1 MGIVNSRK
9 RTETIEETM
18 QLLKKY
24 TDKVQK
30 SEKKKFIFPRGID
43 LYLAFDFKP
52 IDIAVLGV
60 LCYHT
65 NYLDEQKV
73 LRSGIVLV
81 ENINF
86 MLNGA
91 GARARE
97 YKKIRQRLDKIQQSE
112 FINLDWIDKNSFK
125 ISIKIAQGYTLIPAS
140 EFEKIC
146 LDVDGNGM
154 SNTHKYLAVYL
165 SINDYTM
172 KNGSDSS
179 YVCYWSS
186 EYIGLKSGVSKRTI
200 YRMLKKMEARKYIA
214 RYNYL
219 SNEYNLKTKI
229 AISNYSDRAHLRL
242 AMKREFEK
250 KDGRVF
256 KLLDTNTDTEEEAT

>member
-9 RTETIEETM
+9 RTETIQETM
-18 QLLKKY
+18 QLLGKY
-24 TDKVQK
+24 TDEVDK
-30 SEKKKFIFPRGID
+30 SKKKKFIFPRGIEH
-43 LYLAFDFKP
+43 YLAFDFKP
-52 IDIAVLGV
+52 IDIAVLGA

-81 ENINF
+81 ENINV

-97 YKKIRQRLDKIQQSE
+97 CKKIRQHLNKIQQSE
-112 FINLDWIDKNSFK
+112 FVHLDWIDKDSFK
-125 ISIKIAQGYTLIPAS
+125 IRIQIAQGYTLIPDS

-146 LDVDGNGM
+146 LDVDDNGI
-154 SNTHKYLAVYL
+154 SNTHKYIAIYLA
-165 SINDYTM
+165 INDYTM
-172 KNGSDSS
+172 KNGGDSS

-186 EYIGLKSGVSKRTI
+186 EYIGIKSGVSKTTI
-200 YRMLKKMEARKYIA
+200 YRMLRKMETRNYIA

-256 KLLDTNTDTEEEAT
+256 KLLDTDTKEEIT